1 MKNRFLI
8 RKGNIPKQGYGKNQ
22 NTILLLFAVS
32 LVFLLLARFFP
43 SGKKDVVQKDML
55 QASRIMEDAMAALRE
70 CRTGRNLVLDSKSDP
85 NRTGLIG
92 LEFSPLTTTLGNLE
106 AKRTTTNPNFA
117 ALVVFLLQEAG
128 VKKGDT
134 VAVGA
139 SSSFPALIVATLSAA
154 KAMDLNVLMICSL
167 GASQWG
173 ANISEFH
180 WLDMLDCLRESG
192 VHDSQPIAL
201 SLGGEEDIGKDMNP
215 EGRIFLSEEIVQTG
229 ILFIHEPDFKV
240 NVQTRMRLYER
251 NAGESEIKSFINI
264 GGSWANIGMD
274 PEILELKPGLTM
286 ISHLPPVDRR
296 GVLFEMASRNIPV
309 IHLLF
314 VKGLAETYG
323 LPWDPSP
330 FPAPGKG
337 KIFQLARERQPL
349 FLVLA
354 AVYMVLVVLILIFRK
369 NKKGTFPKV
378 PP

>member
-1 MKNRFLI
+1 MESRFLS

-32 LVFLLLARFFP
+32 LVFFLLARFFP
-43 SGKKDVVQKDML
+43 SGKKDAVQKDML
-55 QASRIMEDAMAALRE
+55 QASRVMEDAMAALRE
-70 CRTGRNLVLDSKSDP
+70 CRTGRDLVLDSKSDP

-128 VKKGDT
+128 VEKGDT

-139 SSSFPALIVATLSAA
+139 SSSFPALIVATLSDA

-201 SLGGEEDIGKDMNP
+201 SLGGEEDTGKDMNP

-229 ILFIHEPDFKV
+229 IPFIHEPDLKV

-264 GGSWANIGMD
+264 GGSWANIGTD
-274 PEILELKPGLTM
+274 PEILELKPGLTK

-296 GVLFEMASRNIPV
+296 GVLFEMASRSIPV

-330 FPAPGKG
+330 LLAPGKG
-337 KIFQLARERQPL
+337 KIYLLARERQPL

-354 AVYMVLVVLILIFRK
+354 AVYLVLVVLILIFRNRLHSK
-369 NKKGTFPKV
+369 
-378 PP
+378 